1 MRHKLS
7 ALIVLAIGLA
17 VVVQAQR
24 PAPPSR
30 DALRR
35 ASAGPGYRVDPF
47 WPKPLPNKWAMQQ
60 IVDIYVDRDDHIW
73 TINRRVD
80 ARPDELTAA
89 TNPPR
94 GECCVLGPEILEFD
108 PDGTVV
114 NAWGG
119 PNYHEGWP
127 GRLQTI
133 AVDRQKNVYLSGT
146 TPGDGIIEFTR
157 DGKFVRDFGRRG
169 PKIPADQVKP
179 DNQQTAIFPPG
190 IGSFELVEDAREIF
204 ISDGFLNKRILV
216 YDLDTFAFKRGWGGH
231 GIPLSDID
239 NNPTPDYN
247 VSGLPPDQM
256 QFAPALHCVHFSR
269 DGLVYVCER
278 GSDRVQVFTKQG
290 KFVRQWFVH
299 PTTQSRGPNC
309 GGIWSTTAPPCGTVY
324 HLALSS
330 DPQQRYVFVA
340 DGTNNMV
347 WIYNRSDGTLA
358 GSFGGNGR
366 YAGQLHWIDAVAV
379 DSKGNVYTGEV
390 EDGKRIQKFVPV
402 N

>member
-7 ALIVLAIGLA
+7 RWRPALLALA
-17 VVVQAQR
+17 VVVASVGAMVQAQQR
-24 PAPPSR
+24 AAAAPK
-30 DALRR
+30 
-35 ASAGPGYRVDPF
+35 YRVDPF

-60 IVDIYVDRDDHIW
+60 IVDIYVDRDDHVW

-94 GECCVLGPEILEFD
+94 GECCVPGPEILEFD
-108 PDGTVV
+108 PNGNVV

-169 PKIPADQVKP
+169 AKIPADQVKQ
-179 DNQQTAIFPPG
+179 DNQQTAVFPPG
-190 IGSFELVEDAREIF
+190 IGSFELDEAAREVF

-231 GIPLSDID
+231 GIPLSEVD
-239 NNPTPDYN
+239 NNPTPDYDI
-247 VSGLPPDQM
+247 SGPPPDQM

-299 PTTQSRGPNC
+299 PSTQSRGPNC

-347 WIYNRSDGTLA
+347 WIYNRGDGTLV

-390 EDGKRIQKFVPV
+390 EDGKRIQKFVPIR
-402 N
+402 